1 MRCGLLCSAFLLGVL
16 PLSAQT
22 SKPGLKIDDLNQ
34 LVRIGDP
41 KLSPDGKQIVYT
53 VTRVD
58 TEDDKNITE
67 LWMVDWDGSNN
78 LQLTYGTESASSPQW
93 SPDGRYLAFTSSRPG
108 KAKGAQ
114 VWALDRRGGEARQVT
129 DVKPELSLNDF
140 RWSPDAK
147 QLVLTLREK
156 DEPESDDK
164 NAKPKPPKPIVID
177 RYHFKQD
184 VEGYLTDK
192 HAQLYLFDIATK
204 KLSKLTFDAGKHEE
218 QDAEWSP
225 DGSMIAFVSNQSQPD
240 PDRVEND
247 DVFVV
252 DAKPSS
258 TPRRLTSFPGEDSGP
273 LAWSPDSKRIAYRQG
288 LVPHY
293 TAYSSTRLA
302 VVPAKDGAPELKA
315 TSIDNNVGPPVF
327 TADGKS
333 LLTTVTEDRVVYV
346 EEVPLDGGAPKR
358 ITAERGVASALS
370 QAGGHVALLWST
382 DMSDPEVYSL
392 DGASLHKLT
401 SHNDALLA
409 QRTLLPAEDISAKS
423 KDGTDVHG
431 LLTMPL
437 GYQAGT
443 KAPML
448 LFIHGG
454 PTAQDEHR
462 FTVDRQLFA
471 AHGFAVLNAN
481 YRGSSGRGHDYAE
494 TIGAD
499 WGDKEVQDLLAVV
512 DAAVATGKI
521 DPDHMVVGGWSYGGI
536 STDYLIASTTRFK
549 AASSGAG
556 TANLFGMYG
565 ADEYILQYDNELGQ
579 PWKHPEVYMKL
590 SYPFFHVERIKTPTL
605 FMGGDKDFNVTLIGG
620 EQMYQALKS
629 EGVPAELIVYPG
641 QFHGFTRPSFIRDRY
656 ERWFAWYDKYL
667 GIKPAA
673 TAPPAKQ

>member
-1 MRCGLLCSAFLLGVL
+1 MRRSLFFSAFLLAGTL
-16 PLSAQT
+16 PLIAQAP
-22 SKPGLKIDDLNQ
+22 KPGLKIDDLNQ
-34 LVRIGDP
+34 LVRVGDP
-41 KLSPDGKQIVYT
+41 RVSPDGKQIVYT
-53 VTRVD
+53 VSRVD
-58 TEDDKNITE
+58 TEDDKNVTE

-108 KAKGAQ
+108 KAKGSQ
-114 VWALDRRGGEARQVT
+114 VWVLDRRGGEARQVT
-129 DVKPELSLNDF
+129 DVKQDLSEF
-140 RWSPDAK
+140 CWSPDAK
-147 QLVLTLREK
+147 QLLLTLREK
-156 DEPESDDK
+156 DQPENADK

-192 HAQLYLFDIATK
+192 HAQLYLFDIGAK
-204 KLSKLTFDAGKHEE
+204 KLSKLTSDPGKYEEHE
-218 QDAEWSP
+218 AEWSP
-225 DGSMIAFVSNQSQPD
+225 DGTLIAFVSNQSQPD

-252 DAKPSS
+252 DAKPGS
-258 TPRRLTSFPGEDSGP
+258 TARKLTTFPGEDRGP
-273 LAWSPDSKRIAYRQG
+273 LAWSPDSKLIAYRQG
-288 LVPHY
+288 LSPHY
-293 TAYSSTRLA
+293 TAYGSTRLA
-302 VVPAKDGAPELKA
+302 IVPAQGGTPELKA

-327 TADGKS
+327 SADGKS
-333 LLTTVTEDRVVYV
+333 LLATVTDDRVVYV
-346 EEVPLDGGAPKR
+346 EEAQLDGRAPKR
-358 ITAERGVASALS
+358 VTTERGVASALS
-370 QAGGHVALLWST
+370 QAGGHVSLLWST
-382 DMSDPEVYSL
+382 DSADPEVYSL
-392 DGASLHKLT
+392 DGSNLHKLT

-409 QRTLLPAEDISAKS
+409 QRTLATTEDIAGKS

-431 LLTMPL
+431 LLTMPI
-437 GYQAGT
+437 GYQTGT

-448 LFIHGG
+448 LFVHGG

-471 AHGFAVLNAN
+471 AHGFAVLNVN
-481 YRGSSGRGHDYAE
+481 YRGSAGRGHAYSE
-494 TIGAD
+494 TINAD
-499 WGDKEVQDLLAVV
+499 WGDKEVADLLAVV

-521 DPDHMVVGGWSYGGI
+521 DPERMVVGGWSYGGI

-565 ADEYILQYDNELGQ
+565 ADEYILQYDNELGP
-579 PWKHPEVYMKL
+579 PWKNPELYIKL
-590 SYPFFHVERIKTPTL
+590 SYPFFHVERIRTPTL

-629 EGVPAELIVYPG
+629 VGVPAELIVYPG

-667 GIKPAA
+667 GMKPA
-673 TAPPAKQ
+673 TPAVPVAK

>member
-1 MRCGLLCSAFLLGVL
+1 MCRCVLCPVFFFLLAF
-16 PLSAQT
+16 PLLGQT
-22 SKPGLKIDDLNQ
+22 PKPGLKIDDLNQ
-34 LVRIGDP
+34 LVRVDDP
-41 KLSPDGKQIVYT
+41 KVSPDGKQIVYT

-58 TEDDKNITE
+58 TEDDKNVTE
-67 LWMVDWDGSNN
+67 LWMVDWDGTNN
-78 LQLTYGTESASSPQW
+78 LQLTYGTESASSPEW

-108 KAKGAQ
+108 KAKGSQ
-114 VWALDRRGGEARQVT
+114 VWVLDRRGGEARQVT
-129 DVKPELSLNDF
+129 DVKQDLSDY

-147 QLVLTLREK
+147 LLLLTLREK

-184 VEGYLTDK
+184 IEGYLTDK

-204 KLSKLTFDAGKHEE
+204 KLSKLTSSPTSGPSSFEEHE
-218 QDAEWSP
+218 AEWSP
-225 DGSMIAFVSNQSQPD
+225 DGTMIAFVSNQSQPD
-240 PDRVEND
+240 PDRAEND
-247 DVFVV
+247 DIFVV
-252 DAKPSS
+252 DAKAGSM
-258 TPRRLTSFPGEDSGP
+258 PRKLTTFAGEDRGP
-273 LAWSPDSKRIAYRQG
+273 LSWSPDSKLIAYRQG
-288 LVPHY
+288 LSERY
-293 TAYSSTRLA
+293 TAYGSTRLA
-302 VVPAKDGAPELKA
+302 VVPARGGQPELKA

-333 LLTTVTEDRVVYV
+333 LLTTVTDDRVVYV
-346 EEVPLDGGAPKR
+346 EQVPLAGGEPKR
-358 ITAERGVASALS
+358 LTEATGTAAALTE
-370 QAGGHVALLWST
+370 AGGHVALLWST
-382 DMSDPEVYSL
+382 DMADPQIYSL
-392 DGASLHKLT
+392 DGTKLQMLT

-409 QRTLLPAEDISAKS
+409 QRTLATTEDIAARS

-431 LLTMPL
+431 LLTMPI

-471 AHGFAVLNAN
+471 SHGFAVLNVN
-481 YRGSSGRGHDYAE
+481 YRGSAGRGHAFSE
-494 TIGAD
+494 TISAD
-499 WGDKEVQDLLAVV
+499 WGDKEVADLLAVV

-521 DPDHMVVGGWSYGGI
+521 DPDRMVVGGWSYGGI
-536 STDYLIASTTRFK
+536 STDYIIASTARFK

-565 ADEYILQYDNELGQ
+565 VDEYILQYDNELGP
-579 PWKHPEVYMKL
+579 PWKNPQTYIKL

-605 FMGGDKDFNVTLIGG
+605 FMGGDKDFNVTLVGG

-629 EGVPAELIVYPG
+629 VGVPAELIVYPG

-667 GIKPAA
+667 GMKPAG
-673 TAPPAKQ
+673 AK